1 MSGAFLPV
9 DKDIMYIK
17 IGDRLRKVLPKIFDT
32 QEGNMISD
40 KRLLAPKVCQNR
52 NKLDSCFQYDIRDD

>member
-40 KRLLAPKVCQNR
+40 KRLLALKVC
-52 NKLDSCFQYDIRDD
+52 